1 MNEKIMQG
9 VVGLMF
15 AFVAFLGSQLFAANN
30 DIVRLNQA
38 MNLLVTP
45 DMQIVPSSKH
55 SSHEVARAKLDA
67 KIDSLA
73 RELSF
78 TQKEINYI
86 YEKFL

>member
-1 MNEKIMQG
+1 
-9 VVGLMF
+9 
-15 AFVAFLGSQLFAANN
+15 
-30 DIVRLNQA
+30 

-55 SSHEVARAKLDA
+55 YSHEVERAKLEA
-67 KIDSLA
+67 KIEALV

>member
-1 MNEKIMQG
+1 MSDKIIQG
-9 VVGLMF
+9 VMGLMF

-73 RELSF
+73 RELQF

>member
-1 MNEKIMQG
+1 MSDKIIQG
-9 VVGLMF
+9 VMGLMF

-55 SSHEVARAKLDA
+55 YSHEVERAKLEA
-67 KIDSLA
+67 KIEALV